1 VISRRQKI
9 TAILFCLLSQTVNA
23 QDLLETYQQV
33 LKSDPRLLIDSLK
46 VEIGVAREDE
56 SFGQLLPQ
64 ASFSSSAN
72 SSTRRAEGFPI
83 DHYSGQRYVFSVR
96 QPLFDMQKYSAWQRS
111 KSVQE
116 QFKYQ
121 YEHTRSTVRIDT
133 VERYFS
139 LLKARSDLTI
149 IKEEKA
155 AVIGKKNLI
164 SALYEKQLVKVTE
177 LYEIVARLDILE
189 SEQVDAIRLKALAEA
204 NLSELTGEPVYE
216 LAELTSQSNPEKKL
230 GGINDY
236 VGSLGM
242 GNASLIA
249 LTQAIKAAQQN
260 LKQQKAAHYP
270 VVDLQ
275 LSKQQTNIGFENS
288 ASSVTDT
295 EVMSV
300 NLSIPIFSGGAT
312 SARIYEATQQLEISR
327 AGYDQEY
334 RRIKKELEDEY
345 LNVSSTKRKVAALK
359 KSVESAEK
367 AYQAIE
373 RSFKFGIATISEVL
387 DLQQLHL
394 RSKQN
399 FQQAKYDY
407 VISRARLFYKAGLL
421 TDTSLSDINKQLN
434 KAGLGVTSFSP
445 KRALSK

>member
-1 VISRRQKI
+1 VSLRLKKNMVIFLC
-9 TAILFCLLSQTVNA
+9 LFTQGVEA
-23 QDLLETYQQV
+23 QDLFETYRQV
-33 LKSDPRLLIDSLK
+33 LKSDPRLLMDSLK
-46 VEIGVAREDE
+46 VEVGVAREDQ

-96 QPLFDMQKYSAWQRS
+96 QPLFDMQKYSAWQQS

-121 YEHTRSTVRIDT
+121 YEYTRSTVRIDT
-133 VERYFS
+133 VERYFA

-189 SEQVDAIRLKALAEA
+189 AEEVEAVRLKTLAKA
-204 NLSELTGEPVYE
+204 NLSELTGEPVYK
-216 LAELTSQSNPEKKL
+216 LAELASQPSTEKKL
-230 GGINDY
+230 GKINDY
-236 VGSLGM
+236 VGLLGA
-242 GNASLIA
+242 GNASLVA

-260 LKQQKAAHYP
+260 VKQQKAAHYP
-270 VVDLQ
+270 VVELQ

-300 NLSIPIFSGGAT
+300 NLSVPIFSGGAT
-312 SARIYEATQQLEISR
+312 TARIYEATQQLKIAK

-334 RRIKKELEDEY
+334 RRIRKELEDEY
-345 LNVSSTKRKVAALK
+345 LNVSSTKRKVEALE

-373 RSFKFGIATISEVL
+373 KSFKYGIATISEVL

-394 RSKQN
+394 QSKQN

-407 VISRARLFYKAGLL
+407 VTSRARFFHKAGLL
-421 TDTSLSDINKQLN
+421 TDTSLNDINKQLN
-434 KAGLGVTSFSP
+434 KKGE
-445 KRALSK
+445 